1 MPPLTPVNALTTYM
15 LSHFSRLNR
24 FSSVLTFEYNNESCF
39 QGIRHM
45 KIETEQGP
53 QFYKEDTIMALLG
66 RGLTVL
72 HYRMPSVWI
81 KNLVMFKL

>member
-1 MPPLTPVNALTTYM
+1 M
-15 LSHFSRLNR
+15 
-24 FSSVLTFEYNNESCF
+24 LTFLLNNESCF
-39 QGIRHM
+39 QGIRPM

-53 QFYKEDTIMALLG
+53 QFYKEDSTMTLLG

-81 KNLVMFKL
+81 KNLDMFKL